1 MTNIPGL
8 ENVIESIISLFT
20 APPFSRT
27 LLAIKTVFVIFSLY
41 FLAGI
46 IYFASKTHYLQWL
59 YGEPITRIISKR
71 PYGIERVDERWK
83 KIVEMFQ
90 SDSESNYKLAVV
102 EADALL
108 DKVLK
113 KIGYKGDT
121 LEEKLQKIG
130 EDVLSKPNEI
140 LSAHRICSD
149 IIRDPSYSLSR
160 EEAKKVLLV
169 YKRAFKELDL
179 F

>member
-1 MTNIPGL
+1 MTNILSL
-8 ENVIESIISLFT
+8 ENIISFFT
-20 APPFSRT
+20 NPPFSGT
-27 LLAIKTVFVIFSLY
+27 LLAIKALFVIFTVY

-59 YGEPITRIISKR
+59 YGEPIVSVITKK
-71 PYGIERVDERWK
+71 PYGIEKVDERWK

-90 SDSESNYKLAVV
+90 SGLESNYKLAIV
-102 EADALL
+102 EADAML
-108 DKVLK
+108 DRVLK

-121 LEEKLQKIG
+121 LEEKLQKVG
-130 EDVLSKPNEI
+130 EDVLSNPNEI
-140 LSAHRICSD
+140 LTAHRICSD
-149 IIRDPSYSLSR
+149 IIRDPSYSLNR